1 MEIPF
6 GKIAIYVLTF
16 IGYIYSG
23 YGSSILGNLRDAVI
37 SAEYTF
43 NSVFSNV
50 ANIAKK
56 FQTFTDMF
64 DSAVEEECIFKCPND
79 ASPRPDRNHVPQA
92 NGCGSLGL
100 SIPAEY
106 LPVSEMTKCCNS
118 HDICYDT
125 CNKQKELCDLE
136 FKRCLYKYCESY
148 THTIGGISTVKA
160 CKGAA
165 KMLYTGTL
173 TFGCKSYLDA
183 QKKACFC
190 PAPYGWKE
198 GKKRKYQTGEEL

>member
-1 MEIPF
+1 MEIPY

-23 YGSSILGNLRDAVI
+23 YGSSILSNLRDAVI

-43 NSVFSNV
+43 NGLFATVTNV
-50 ANIAKK
+50 AKK
-56 FQTFTDMF
+56 FQTFTDVF
-64 DSAVEEECIFKCPND
+64 DSAVEEDCIFKCPN
-79 ASPRPDRNHVPQA
+79 ATPKPNRHHQPQA

-106 LPVSEMTKCCNS
+106 LPISEMTKCCNT
-118 HDICYDT
+118 HDICYST

-136 FKRCLYKYCESY
+136 FKRCLYRYCDGY
-148 THTIGGISTVKA
+148 THTIGGISTEKA

-173 TFGCKSYLDA
+173 TFGCKPYLDS
-183 QKKACFC
+183 QKEACYC
-190 PAPYGWKE
+190 PPSYGWKDD
-198 GKKRKYQTGEEL
+198 KRRKYERGSDL